1 VTANGFQRKQSTYG
15 QGKPNISRTLF
26 KGYNTVK
33 AFYNASSP
41 SGSELYLT
49 GEQLAA
55 IQSEIRDQIHEDRKG
70 LHELRE
76 IDVPH
81 EASVRRLLQTK
92 IAVLDARLA
101 FPTDEV
107 LKQLDE
113 MLDTRT
119 SLSRAA
125 NRHVVTQLH
134 ARLAE
139 LQPGG

>member
-1 VTANGFQRKQSTYG
+1 M
-15 QGKPNISRTLF
+15 
-26 KGYNTVK
+26 
-33 AFYNASSP
+33 
-41 SGSELYLT
+41 
-49 GEQLAA
+49 
-55 IQSEIRDQIHEDRKG
+55 
-70 LHELRE
+70 
-76 IDVPH
+76 PH
-81 EASVRRLLQTK
+81 EASVRRLLQTE

-125 NRHVVTQLH
+125 NRHVLTQLH

-139 LQPGG
+139 LQRGG